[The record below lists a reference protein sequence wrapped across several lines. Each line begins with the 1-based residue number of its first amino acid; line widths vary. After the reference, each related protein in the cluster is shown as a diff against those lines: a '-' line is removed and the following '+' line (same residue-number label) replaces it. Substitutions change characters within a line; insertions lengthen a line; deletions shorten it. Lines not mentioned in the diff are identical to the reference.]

1 MNINQMTTSVQDKK
15 GLLSTLWIYLTVNY
29 IYCDHLG
36 IMAPGV
42 IKDLLSGHVGTIQIT
57 QEFLLAAAILMQIPF
72 IMIVL
77 ARVLPYRVNRWVNII
92 AAGIM
97 IAVQVGTMG
106 AGTAPSLVYLFYSA
120 IEIAANLM
128 VIWLAWRWTNPKAT
142 VSAA

>member
-1 MNINQMTTSVQDKK
+1 MNINQMTSTMQDKK
-15 GLLSTLWIYLTVNY
+15 GLLSTLWIFLTVNY

-36 IMAPGV
+36 IMEPGV
-42 IKDLLSGHVGTIQIT
+42 IKDLLSGHVGTIQLT

-106 AGTAPSLVYLFYSA
+106 AGTAPSTVYLFYSA
-120 IEIAANLM
+120 IEIAANLV
-128 VIWLAWRWTNPKAT
+128 VIWQAWRWTNPKAT